1 MLELRGVSK
10 VYGRAA
16 GGRVEA
22 LADLTFEVKPTELA
36 VVVGVQPA
44 TSPTAPPAPA
54 PP

>member
-36 VVVGVQPA
+36 VVVGPRRRRQVD
-44 TSPTAPPAPA
+44 PA
-54 PP
+54 PPRHR